1 MMMDSDLTP
10 MLSPKSVAVIGASPE
25 AGSVGGLVLNYLI
38 KFGYQGKIYPV
49 NPKYGDLQGIR
60 CYPSIKEIPEAADT
74 VLVSIAAKYV
84 IPAIQDCAARGIKTA
99 IIATAGFAEL
109 GGEGKKL
116 QEELHQVIRQQG
128 MRVCGPNCN
137 GIVNFYENATL
148 CFSRFMEGDKI
159 HQGNIGFITQSGAM
173 GGSFIDRC
181 QDRNMGFTYYLA
193 PGNEVDVD
201 VVDFMSFLVEDENT
215 KVITAYVEQIRDAQ
229 KFLQVARRAVEK
241 EKPIIILKVGVTQAG
256 AKAAASHTGAL
267 AGSHRVYEA
276 AFRQNGVISVEDFD
290 HLLATAK
297 LFSKSKLPRGN
308 RVGVLSSS
316 GGGSIMLADRC
327 EKYGL
332 EMPSLSDKTKEELG
346 KLLPSFATIENP
358 MDLTWGA
365 FRGGPEA
372 EQKMFKIFAD
382 DENLD
387 IIVFMMTMVA
397 GERARGRAISMVAT
411 AAHVDKP
418 CVTWWA
424 AGNLAGPGF
433 RILDESSNI
442 LFKSPDRCVKAL
454 KAMLDYAR
462 FRNQHI
468 GLQNVDQKITVR
480 TGDRSRAQELLRGK
494 AGLTEHQAKLILDC
508 YEIPRVREA
517 VAQSARQAAQIA
529 EDLGYPVAM
538 KISSP
543 QIIHKTEAGG
553 VRLNLTKK
561 TEVKDTYREL
571 LRRGES
577 YNPDALIEGVL
588 IQEMVNGGVEI
599 IIGMS
604 KDPTFGPTIMLGL
617 GGIFVE
623 ILKDVSLRVLP
634 VTQKDAEEMIREI
647 KGYEVLK
654 GARGKPK
661 MDLKAIT
668 DILLKVSALSMDLGD
683 SISEIDLNPVIILPE
698 GRGAKVVDAMIVRRT
713 DPTSES

>member
-1 MMMDSDLTP
+1 MMNSDLKP
-10 MLSPKSVAVIGASPE
+10 LLDPQSVAVIGASPE
-25 AGSVGGLVLNYLI
+25 PGSVGGMVLNFLI

-49 NPKYGDLQGIR
+49 NPKYETLREIR
-60 CYPSIKEIPEAADT
+60 CYPTVRDIPAGADT
-74 VLVSIAAKYV
+74 VVMGIPAKYILETV
-84 IPAIQDCAARGIKTA
+84 KDCAGQGIKTA
-99 IIATAGFAEL
+99 IIPTAGFAEV

-116 QEELHQVIRQQG
+116 QEELQKIVRQTG
-128 MRVCGPNCN
+128 LRVCGPNCN
-137 GIVNFYENATL
+137 GIVNFYTNATL
-148 CFSRFMEGDKI
+148 CFSRFLEAEKI
-159 HQGNIGFITQSGAM
+159 NRGNIGFVTQSGAL
-173 GGSFIDRC
+173 GGSFIDRA
-181 QDRNMGFTYYLA
+181 QDRNMGFTYYIA
-193 PGNEVDVD
+193 PGNEVDAD
-201 VVDFMSFLVEDENT
+201 VVDFMSFLVADENT
-215 KVITAYVEQIRDAQ
+215 RVIAGYVEQIRDAR
-229 KFLQVARRAVEK
+229 KFLQVARKAADMG
-241 EKPIIILKVGVTQAG
+241 KPIILLKVGVTKTG

-267 AGSHRVYEA
+267 AGSDRVYDA
-276 AFRQNGVISVEDFD
+276 VFRQHGVIRVQDLDE
-290 HLLATAK
+290 LLATAM
-297 LFSKSKLPRGN
+297 LFSRSKLPRGN

-332 EMPSLSDKTKEELG
+332 EMPSLSEKTKEELG
-346 KLLPSFATIENP
+346 KLLPSFATVENP

-387 IIVFMMTMVA
+387 IIIFMMTMVA
-397 GERARGRAISMVAT
+397 GERARTRAASMVAT
-411 AAHVDKP
+411 AAQVDKP

-424 AGNLAGPGF
+424 AGNLAAPGF

-462 FRNQHI
+462 FRNHHI
-468 GLQNVDQKITVR
+468 GPRKEESKIPIP
-480 TGDRSRAQELLRGK
+480 TGDRSKAQELLRGK
-494 AGLTEHQAKLILDC
+494 GALTEHQAKLILDC

-517 VAQSARQAAQIA
+517 VAQSATQAAQIA

-543 QIIHKTEAGG
+543 QIMHKTEAGG

-571 LRRGES
+571 LRRGEA

-588 IQEMVNGGVEI
+588 IQEMVSGGVEV

-634 VTQKDAEEMIREI
+634 ITRQDAEEMIREI
-647 KGYEVLK
+647 KSYEILK

-661 MDLKAIT
+661 ADPEAIT

-698 GRGAKVVDAMIVRRT
+698 GRGAKVVDAVIVRRM